1 MAITVKGERM
11 IIDMRGSSPEII
23 NRSINTNLASFKTML
38 FTGYLQNI
46 WPDLPQ
52 CMAVFT
58 PLEFIFD
65 ENSLLNGSFET
76 PQAMSLIPLFKTL
89 TLACIPIATSN
100 YMLPHRYQIG
110 RATCRER
117 VCQK

>member
-76 PQAMSLIPLFKTL
+76 PQAMSLIPLFKTM
-89 TLACIPIATSN
+89 TIARSDEHTSALQSPMRIS
-100 YMLPHRYQIG
+100 Y
-110 RATCRER
+110 A
-117 VCQK
+117 

>member
-1 MAITVKGERM
+1 M

-52 CMAVFT
+52 CMAEFT

-65 ENSLLNGSFET
+65 ENSLLNGSFEM
-76 PQAMSLIPLFKTL
+76 PQAMSLLPLSKTL
-89 TLACIPIATSN
+89 TIAF
-100 YMLPHRYQIG
+100 LPMANFNSMPQHG
-110 RATCRER
+110 KTACRE
-117 VCQK
+117 K